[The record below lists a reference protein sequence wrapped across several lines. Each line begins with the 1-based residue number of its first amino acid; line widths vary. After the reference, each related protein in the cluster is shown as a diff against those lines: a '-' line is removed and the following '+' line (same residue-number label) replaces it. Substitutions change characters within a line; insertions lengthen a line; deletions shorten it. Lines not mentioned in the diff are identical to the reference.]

1 MPEARL
7 RKGKQREELLEGG
20 NAEKQRK
27 QKDVRMLKHTNTATT
42 MKHDLN
48 IETELN
54 KTRARIYYSRLIEI
68 RETSIHKT

>member
-7 RKGKQREELLEGG
+7 RKGKQREGLLEGRD
-20 NAEKQRK
+20 AKKQRK
-27 QKDVRMLKHTNTATT
+27 QKDARARALKHTNTATT

-54 KTRARIYYSRLIEI
+54 KTKLEPITRG
-68 RETSIHKT
+68 

>member
-7 RKGKQREELLEGG
+7 RKGKQREGLLEGRD
-20 NAEKQRK
+20 AEKQRK
-27 QKDVRMLKHTNTATT
+27 QKDACMLKHTNTATT

-54 KTRARIYYSRLIEI
+54 KTKLEPITRG
-68 RETSIHKT
+68 